1 MGRDSVSR
9 WERWSSDLVM
19 LLVAIIWALN
29 NVVMKMALTGWAS
42 PSAFNTIR
50 FSLGAVLLVGVTLLK
65 EGSLA
70 IPRSL
75 LWKVMLLGVLGNG
88 INQMLFVN
96 GLALSSAINA
106 AIFLGIVP
114 ILVAL
119 ISGMLGLDRVTGRIW
134 LGALISFGGLFVTL
148 LAGGQGL
155 HLGMGDLLLAG
166 AVTAWAGYTVFARP
180 LVQHVSPLRVT
191 AVGMLSAASGL
202 VLLNFP
208 ALLRQDYGAV
218 TTQSW
223 LGLFYAAALSNAV
236 GYSLYVW
243 AIRKKGPARVALYNN
258 LGPVI
263 TAIGAWL
270 ILGERFGLTMWAG
283 IFLVIIGVIFARWDD
298 FKAVLW
304 ATRRSK
310 RSEQPAST
318 S

>member
-9 WERWSSDLVM
+9 WERWSSDVVM
-19 LLVAIIWALN
+19 LLVATIWALN
-29 NVVMKMALTGWAS
+29 NVVMKMALTGWVS

-50 FSLGAVLLVGVTLLK
+50 FSLGAMLLVGVTLFK

-75 LWKVMLLGVLGNG
+75 LWRVILLGVLGNG
-88 INQMLFVN
+88 INQMFFVN
-96 GLALSSAINA
+96 GLALSTALNA
-106 AIFLGIVP
+106 AVFLGIVP

-119 ISGMLGLDRVTGRIW
+119 ISGLFGLDRVTGRIW
-134 LGALISFGGLFVTL
+134 LGALISFGGIFLTL
-148 LAGGQGL
+148 LAGGQGF

-166 AVTAWAGYTVFARP
+166 AVIAWAGYSVFARP
-180 LVQHVSPLRVT
+180 LVQQISPLRVT
-191 AVGMLSAASGL
+191 AVGMLSAACGL

-208 ALLRQDYGAV
+208 ALLRQNYGAV

-243 AIRKKGPARVALYNN
+243 AISKKGPARVALYNN

-263 TAIGAWL
+263 TAIGSWL
-270 ILGERFGLTMWAG
+270 ILGQRFGLNMWAG
-283 IFLVIIGVIFARWDD
+283 IFLVISGVIFARWDD

-304 ATRRSK
+304 ATGRAK
-310 RSEQPAST
+310 RPELPG
-318 S
+318 